1 MVKGAEVNHR
11 TSGTIGYL
19 DFPRDVT
26 AQTRESAYRAYSDLA
41 RERVLVV
48 GMNFEASDY
57 LNSAGIGLVISLVED
72 ATHAGRRVF
81 GYGLSSHYRKLFGM
95 VGLVERMTLVAD
107 EAAMLVQVQAASGS
121 ADEDARPDSPGGAR

>member
-11 TSGTIGYL
+11 AEGTLGYL

-26 AQTRESAYRAYSDLA
+26 AQTRESAYRAYSELA
-41 RERVLVV
+41 RAKVHVV
-48 GMNFEASDY
+48 GMNFAASDY

-72 ATHAGRRVF
+72 ASQAGRQVF

-95 VGLVERMTLVAD
+95 VGLSERMTLVAD
-107 EAAMLVQVQAASGS
+107 EAEMQARVS
-121 ADEDARPDSPGGAR
+121 ANSSSPDEA